1 MTHDAI
7 TRVADGALRQRGVV
21 CITGMMRVSLRR
33 VCWSGLLASAANR
46 LRWRALGRR
55 WPKPTSATGP
65 ILLPRPRPSPTPSP
79 SPSPRTPPRAPRCAP
94 THSGEASLFPHFIKT
109 WLAHTHTLPVLR
121 ASVVGLGLLRCCAGG
136 TNTVSKISLVL
147 KRRGGV
153 RVASEYAQMATDIYK
168 HHEAYGHRK

>member
-1 MTHDAI
+1 MHHWNDA
-7 TRVADGALRQRGVV
+7 
-21 CITGMMRVSLRR
+21 C
-33 VCWSGLLASAANR
+33 LASSRVLVGASGQR
-46 LRWRALGRR
+46 SQPLALACARSTVAQAHFGY
-55 WPKPTSATGP
+55 WTHTTPTPTPKPTSATRP
-65 ILLPRPRPSPTPSP
+65 VLLPRPRPRPSPTPSP

-168 HHEAYGHRK
+168 HHEAYCHRK